1 MFYWAHP
8 NDIIHNYDPDLFA
21 VKQAEMCWSHA
32 ATPRCTCTPRR
43 CSPPAIC
50 NGERIS
56 SASSVSWSADG
67 TAVCA
72 RGSWRRWGCWSWC
85 DPPAWWRDWCSP
97 HTNTRPPGCPRV
109 YGPRRDLFC
118 PNTFNEWV
126 KTGLAYTLL
135 IKSLVLVSFFLISSP
150 KLHLFD
156 QSKNCTI
163 VKYCCNKKNCLCDRK
178 YI

>member
-1 MFYWAHP
+1 
-8 NDIIHNYDPDLFA
+8 
-21 VKQAEMCWSHA
+21 MCWSHA

-50 NGERIS
+50 NGGRIS

-118 PNTFNEWV
+118 PKTYNEWV

-135 IKSLVLVSFFLISSP
+135 IKRLVLVRLAIFLFA
-150 KLHLFD
+150 H
-156 QSKNCTI
+156 QSCIYLIK
-163 VKYCCNKKNCLCDRK
+163 VKTLLLWNIAAIKT
-178 YI
+178 

>member
-1 MFYWAHP
+1 
-8 NDIIHNYDPDLFA
+8 
-21 VKQAEMCWSHA
+21 MCWSHA

-135 IKSLVLVSFFLISSP
+135 IKSLVLVRLAFFLFAHQSSIYLI
-150 KLHLFD
+150 K
-156 QSKNCTI
+156 
-163 VKYCCNKKNCLCDRK
+163 VKTLQLWNIAAIKKEKKSFCDRK
-178 YI
+178 NI

>member
-1 MFYWAHP
+1 
-8 NDIIHNYDPDLFA
+8 
-21 VKQAEMCWSHA
+21 MCWSHA

-72 RGSWRRWGCWSWC
+72 RGSWRRWGRWSWC

-135 IKSLVLVSFFLISSP
+135 IKSLVLVRLAFFL
-150 KLHLFD
+150 LAH
-156 QSKNCTI
+156 QSCIYWIKVKTVLLWNI
-163 VKYCCNKKNCLCDRK
+163 VAIKKTVYVIENIYRLSLAYSIGYFNSARMHK
-178 YI
+178 KIF